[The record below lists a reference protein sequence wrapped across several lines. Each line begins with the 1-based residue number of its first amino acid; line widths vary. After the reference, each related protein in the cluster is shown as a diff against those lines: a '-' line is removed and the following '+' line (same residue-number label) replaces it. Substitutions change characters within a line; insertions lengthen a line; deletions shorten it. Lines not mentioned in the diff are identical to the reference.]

1 MCEYILEINFFKSV
15 MVSLVVRSA
24 PAQVGVV
31 SSIKAGAGRAWY
43 LRTQL

>member
-24 PAQVGVV
+24 LPRVGV
-31 SSIKAGAGRAWY
+31 SDYIKAG
-43 LRTQL
+43 